1 MLSLEAG
8 RMKDQKKDH
17 NVFKALALIS
27 QLGIGMLVP
36 VFIGLFLGRWL
47 DRFFGTEW
55 LTVIF
60 LIFGVLAA
68 YRNLYYYTRPL
79 IKGEKEKEKAFSVP
93 ETLFGAGLRVP
104 DRRGQRHGLCL
115 HQPDRR
121 PNHPAAVQ
129 GSGKAGNPG
138 GRGIG

>member
-36 VFIGLFLGRWL
+36 VFIGLFLGHWL

-79 IKGEKEKEKAFSVP
+79 IKGEKEKENEALFSK
-93 ETLFGAGLRVP
+93 
-104 DRRGQRHGLCL
+104 DKHG
-115 HQPDRR
+115 
-121 PNHPAAVQ
+121 
-129 GSGKAGNPG
+129 GKK
-138 GRGIG
+138 